1 MVDIWDEEVPK
12 KTSIMKKMEEELN
25 VKFVPLSVSNEPI
38 PEITDDD
45 IEESNIEINT
55 VVKEEKK
62 KIHIDTVFDESS
74 IADIYKKN
82 NKPIV
87 SFSLTDKLFYKGN
100 EIPHCPAKIKA
111 YLDGKQ
117 ERPTEPMKAG
127 NFFETLLLGGGRDG
141 QQTLQL
147 DRKQVSQKAKNDAIK
162 AGLPEPEPEMRIDEI
177 RIRHQVDKSKIIFF
191 NHKIQVVPDVNT
203 QVLIYKKIGDD
214 ILIQGHIDL
223 FPTPI
228 VWNGE
233 EKVAIID
240 TKLTGNLSSSF
251 GKYCWGTPEFIDF
264 TQALFYF
271 ELVDGIDYSINPHLV
286 KMFGKEMQFD
296 NVIFLYYV
304 ADYKVSEDKLQ
315 CTFFEV
321 SKTPDRMVE
330 LKETIRKT
338 AYALDMYRKQDYP
351 ANPVFELCKNCI
363 LNYKSNGNCKVACNA
378 QII

>member
-191 NHKIQVVPDVNT
+191 NHKFSWSIIIVN
-203 QVLIYKKIGDD
+203 Y
-214 ILIQGHIDL
+214 
-223 FPTPI
+223 
-228 VWNGE
+228 
-233 EKVAIID
+233 
-240 TKLTGNLSSSF
+240 
-251 GKYCWGTPEFIDF
+251 Y
-264 TQALFYF
+264 
-271 ELVDGIDYSINPHLV
+271 
-286 KMFGKEMQFD
+286 QF
-296 NVIFLYYV
+296 L
-304 ADYKVSEDKLQ
+304 
-315 CTFFEV
+315 
-321 SKTPDRMVE
+321 
-330 LKETIRKT
+330 
-338 AYALDMYRKQDYP
+338 
-351 ANPVFELCKNCI
+351 
-363 LNYKSNGNCKVACNA
+363 
-378 QII
+378 